1 MRRRTVTALACVGVL
16 LALPVGGELLARA
29 ELRHRVRTAMA
40 SRVPDGDLH
49 IGLSSR
55 PALLQ
60 LADRRLPFVEV
71 DGTHARIGRIPDA
84 SFHARLDGVRLTGGA
99 DGRAEVASARVTVL
113 IPPSAVAGLTGDSG
127 GLPVTAVRTDP
138 RRDTLTLLI
147 GQGGLGS
154 VTVRP
159 ETVGG
164 RVRMTVTS
172 VEVMGRPAP
181 DAVER
186 RIRDA
191 VAQLAAP
198 EDYPLGLRATS
209 ARVEEDGIHVRL
221 TTDGPATVNRAG

>member
-1 MRRRTVTALACVGVL
+1 MRRRAVIALTCAAALV
-16 LALPVGGELLARA
+16 ALPVGGELLARA
-29 ELRHRVRTAMA
+29 ELRHRIRTAVA
-40 SRVPDGDLH
+40 SRVPDADLR

-60 LADRRLPFVEV
+60 LGDRRLPFVEV
-71 DGTHARIGRIPDA
+71 DGAHARIGRIPDA
-84 SFHARLDGVRLTGGA
+84 SFHARLEGVRLTGGA
-99 DGRAEVASARVTVL
+99 EKRAEVGSARVTVL

-127 GLPVTAVRTDP
+127 GLPVTGVRTDP

-159 ETVGG
+159 ETAGG
-164 RVRMTVTS
+164 RVGMTVTS
-172 VEVMGRPAP
+172 VEIMGRPAP
-181 DAVER
+181 DPLAR

-191 VAQLAAP
+191 VARRSDPA
-198 EDYPLGLRATS
+198 DYPLGLRATS

-221 TTDGPATVNRAG
+221 QADGPTTLNSAG

>member
-16 LALPVGGELLARA
+16 VALPVGGELLARA
-29 ELRHRVRTAMA
+29 ELQHRIRSAMA
-40 SRVPDGDLH
+40 SRVPDGDLE

-60 LADRRLPFVEV
+60 LVDKRLPFVEV
-71 DGTHARIGRIPDA
+71 DGAHARIGRIQDA
-84 SFHARLDGVRLTGGA
+84 SFHARLEGVRLTGGGA
-99 DGRAEVASARVTVL
+99 ERAEVASARVTVL
-113 IPPSAVAGLTGDSG
+113 VPSSAVAGLAGDSG
-127 GLPVTAVRTDP
+127 GLPVTGVRTDP
-138 RRDTLTLLI
+138 DRDTLTLLI

-164 RVRMTVTS
+164 RVGMTVTS
-172 VEVMGRPAP
+172 VEIMGRPAP
-181 DAVER
+181 DAMAR

-191 VAQLAAP
+191 VAQRADL
-198 EDYPLGLRATS
+198 EEYPLGLRATS

-221 TTDGPATVNRAG
+221 KSDGPATPSRAG